1 MNEKSRGI
9 LIMLLISLVIILLA
23 SCGTMCK
30 LTDTQLMHRTLI
42 QKEIDDVYTEYR
54 FTTDSLWIEYY
65 KEDNNVIKSK

>member
-42 QKEIDDVYTEYR
+42 QKEIDDVYTEY
-54 FTTDSLWIEYY
+54 
-65 KEDNNVIKSK
+65 